1 MTSCN
6 RCSTTII
13 SCNPGWSDLVHIVSF
28 KWCMVLDISHSSWS
42 LCCAFIGSSDLTKTA
57 KGSSR
62 VVFNYI
68 VLVFIL
74 FIIHLSGKDMVQ
86 MLIYRFLVH
95 DAFVNIPLFVVFLRY
110 DFPELPFQNKKGSSH
125 TVPFPK
131 KVTLLHITS
140 WFLCVEIRNMTN
152 KKRRKGLIIC
162 R

>member
-6 RCSTTII
+6 RCSTTIVY
-13 SCNPGWSDLVHIVSF
+13 CNPGWSDLVHIVSF
-28 KWCMVLDISHSSWS
+28 EWRMVLDVSYSSWS
-42 LCCAFIGSSDLTKTA
+42 LCRAFIGSSDLTKTT
-57 KGSSR
+57 KGSSW

-68 VLVFIL
+68 ALVFIL
-74 FIIHLSGKDMVQ
+74 FIIHLSGKEMVQ
-86 MLIYRFLVH
+86 ILIYKFSYMWCICI
-95 DAFVNIPLFVVFLRY
+95 IPLIVVFLRY
-110 DFPELPFQNKKGSSH
+110 NFPEVPFQNKKGSSH
-125 TVPFPK
+125 MFPFPK